1 EGAEDLAP
9 ACGRVEDRLHLGG
22 LLAVGVEAAVL
33 ALDSGAALARGDE
46 ADIDLGVE
54 VGVMAP
60 VCADLPVEHQPFGR
74 LVGDHPPPLALAAV
88 DAALEPAPAGPRL
101 EHRRLGVDAA
111 DRLAGEGPP
120 RAHLL
125 GEDLEG
131 PLGGRL

>member
-1 EGAEDLAP
+1 PGPCSLSASLSGRCSWRTNVARRASRNRPRAGRPSGRRGREGAEDLAP

-33 ALDSGAALARGDE
+33 ELDSGAALARGDE

-60 VCADLPVEHQPFGR
+60 VGADLPVEHQPFGR

-88 DAALEPAPAGPRL
+88 DAAL
-101 EHRRLGVDAA
+101 
-111 DRLAGEGPP
+111 
-120 RAHLL
+120 
-125 GEDLEG
+125 
-131 PLGGRL
+131 